1 MTIWYKLQATNGTFK
16 SRSPSF
22 SDGNIYGWNAYLGL
36 GYTYPNFMDAL
47 MPLASLP
54 VEIAGRNRIQRKND
68 KIN

>member
-54 VEIAGRNRIQRKND
+54 VE
-68 KIN
+68 